1 MEKERVGKGRGLAPK
16 PNYSIRRSLLLI
28 LLSVYY
34 YTFYFSA
41 STQFQYI
48 QHSGA
53 LMAQVDDNNRISLLY
68 TLKSI
73 NLRSLQTMLAD
84 YEACLNKISEIL
96 YFSISA
102 DKPGI
107 AITISVTI

>member
-1 MEKERVGKGRGLAPK
+1 MDEERVGKGRGLAHK
-16 PNYSIRRSLLLI
+16 PNYSIRWSLLLI

-34 YTFYFSA
+34 YTLYF
-41 STQFQYI
+41 TQFQYI
-48 QHSGA
+48 QHSEA

-73 NLRSLQTMLAD
+73 NLRSLQTLLAD

-107 AITISVTI
+107 VITISVTIW